1 MQQTA
6 QEVRLRSWTWRR
18 AARVAVNVLL
28 IVIILGLVA
37 AILLPLYVGVSP
49 DRAGRDEFGFPRP
62 PRNAR

>member
-1 MQQTA
+1 
-6 QEVRLRSWTWRR
+6 LKWRR
-18 AARVAVNVLL
+18 AVRVTVNVLL
-28 IVIILGLVA
+28 VVVILGLIA